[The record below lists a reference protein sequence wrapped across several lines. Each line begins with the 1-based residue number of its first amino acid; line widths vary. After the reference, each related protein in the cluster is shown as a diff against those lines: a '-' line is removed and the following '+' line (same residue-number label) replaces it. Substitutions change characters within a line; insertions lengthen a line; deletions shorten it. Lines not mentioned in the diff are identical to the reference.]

1 MANQIENTQLSFG
14 QKDATVKIEVF
25 LNLTCPYCAT
35 FYGITEEVLK
45 DYLDNGQV
53 EFIVKHYDKPREML
67 LNGTLIN
74 LFLDY
79 QNPSR
84 TKEIL
89 KELFATQGQWDQ
101 LNNQDIKK
109 LLAEKYQLKEEPQ
122 NTEISLNVTAEAIRR
137 NVKMVPTVFI
147 NNKEYQYP
155 TELSAEELKTTIEA
169 ELEKSVFTS

>member
-1 MANQIENTQLSFG
+1 MTNQIENSKLSFG
-14 QKDATVKIEVF
+14 QKDAIVKVEVF

-35 FYGITEEVLK
+35 FYGIAEDVLK

-79 QNPSR
+79 ENPSR
-84 TKEIL
+84 VKEIL
-89 KELFATQGQWDQ
+89 KELFETQGQWDQ
-101 LNNQDIKK
+101 LNNQEIKN
-109 LLAEKYQLKEEPQ
+109 LLAEKYHLKEEPH
-122 NTEISLNVTAEAIRR
+122 NTEISLNVTSEAIRR
-137 NVKMVPTVFI
+137 NVKMVPTIFI

-155 TELSAEELKTTIEA
+155 TELTADELITTIEEA
-169 ELEKSVFTS
+169 LAK

>member
-35 FYGITEEVLK
+35 FYGVAEEVLK

-109 LLAEKYQLKEEPQ
+109 LLAKQYQLKEEPQ

-147 NNKEYQYP
+147 NDKEYQYP

>member
-1 MANQIENTQLSFG
+1 MTNQVENTQLSFG
-14 QKDATVKIEVF
+14 QKEAPVKVEVF

-35 FYGITEEVLK
+35 FFGIAEEVLK
-45 DYLDNGQV
+45 DYLHNGHV

-79 QNPSR
+79 ENPSR
-84 TKEIL
+84 VKEIL
-89 KELFATQGQWDQ
+89 KELFETQGQWDQ
-101 LNNQDIKK
+101 LNNQEIKNA
-109 LLAEKYQLKEEPQ
+109 LVEKYQLKEEPQ

-137 NVKMVPTVFI
+137 KVKMVPTVFI

-155 TELSAEELKTTIEA
+155 TELSADELKAEIEA
-169 ELEKSVFTS
+169 AFTSKIV

>member
-1 MANQIENTQLSFG
+1 MMSHIENSQLSYG
-14 QKDATVKIEVF
+14 QKEATVKVEVF

-35 FYGITEEVLK
+35 FFGIAEDVLK

-79 QNPSR
+79 GNPSR
-84 TKEIL
+84 VKEIL
-89 KELFATQGQWDQ
+89 KELFETQGEWDQ
-101 LNNQDIKK
+101 LNNQEIKN

-122 NTEISLNVTAEAIRR
+122 NTEISLKVTAEAIQR

-147 NNKEYQYP
+147 NEKEYQYP
-155 TELSAEELKTTIEA
+155 TEIAANELRAAIEEALAK
-169 ELEKSVFTS
+169 

>member
-1 MANQIENTQLSFG
+1 MMNHIENSQLSYG
-14 QKDATVKIEVF
+14 QKDATVKVEVF

-35 FYGITEEVLK
+35 FFGIAEDVLK

-79 QNPSR
+79 GNPLR
-84 TKEIL
+84 VKEIL
-89 KELFATQGQWDQ
+89 KELFETQGEWDQ
-101 LNNQDIKK
+101 LNNQEIKN
-109 LLAEKYQLKEEPQ
+109 LLVEKYQLKEEPQ
-122 NTEISLNVTAEAIRR
+122 NTEISLKVTAEAIRR

-147 NNKEYQYP
+147 NEKEYQYP
-155 TELSAEELKTTIEA
+155 TEIAANELKAAIEVA
-169 ELEKSVFTS
+169 LAK

>member
-1 MANQIENTQLSFG
+1 MTNQIEEALLSFG
-14 QKDATVKIEVF
+14 QKDAPVKVEVF
-25 LNLTCPYCAT
+25 LNLACPYCAS
-35 FYGITEEVLK
+35 FYGIAEDVLK
-45 DYLDNGQV
+45 DYIDNRQV

-79 QNPSR
+79 ENPSHV
-84 TKEIL
+84 KETL
-89 KELFATQGQWDQ
+89 KELFETQGKWDQ
-101 LNNQDIKK
+101 LNNQEIKN
-109 LLAEKYQLKEEPQ
+109 LLSEKYHLKEEPQ

-155 TELSAEELKTTIEA
+155 TEITAEELKIEIEA
-169 ELEKSVFTS
+169 ALEK

>member
-1 MANQIENTQLSFG
+1 MTNQIENTHLSFG
-14 QKDATVKIEVF
+14 QKNAPVKVEVF

-35 FYGITEEVLK
+35 FYGIAEDILNE
-45 DYLDNGQV
+45 YLDNGQV

-79 QNPSR
+79 EKPSR
-84 TKEIL
+84 VKEIL
-89 KELFATQGQWDQ
+89 KELFETQEQWDH
-101 LNNQDIKK
+101 LNNQEIKN
-109 LLAEKYQLKEEPQ
+109 LLLEKYQLKEEPQ

-137 NVKMVPTVFI
+137 SVKMVPTVFI

-155 TELSAEELKTTIEA
+155 TELAADELKTAIDTA
-169 ELEKSVFTS
+169 LELIS

>member
-1 MANQIENTQLSFG
+1 MTNQIENTKLSFG
-14 QKDATVKIEVF
+14 QKDATVKVEVF

-35 FYGITEEVLK
+35 FYGIAEVFLK
-45 DYLDNGQV
+45 DYLDNGHV

-79 QNPSR
+79 ENPSR
-84 TKEIL
+84 VKEIL
-89 KELFATQGQWDQ
+89 KELFETQGQWDQ
-101 LNNQDIKK
+101 LNNQEIKN

-122 NTEISLNVTAEAIRR
+122 NTEISLNVTSEAIRR
-137 NVKMVPTVFI
+137 NVKMVPTIFI

-155 TELSAEELKTTIEA
+155 TELTADELKTTIEEA
-169 ELEKSVFTS
+169 LAK

>member
-1 MANQIENTQLSFG
+1 MTALIENGQLSFG
-14 QKDATVKIEVF
+14 QKDAPVKVEVF

-35 FYGITEEVLK
+35 FFKIAEET
-45 DYLDNGQV
+45 LDGYIENGQV
-53 EFIVKHYDKPREML
+53 EFIIKHYDKPREML

-79 QNPSR
+79 ENPVR

-89 KELFATQGQWDQ
+89 KELFATQPQWDQ
-101 LNNQDIKK
+101 KNNQEIKAF
-109 LLAEKYQLKEEPQ
+109 LQEKYNLKEEPK

-137 NVKMVPTVFI
+137 QVKMVPTVFI

-155 TELSAEELKTTIEA
+155 KEITTEELRNEIQSA
-169 ELEKSVFTS
+169 LIHS